1 MLSFDVRYDSYLTF
15 RIYLSRI
22 ESLTLIIIFL
32 IVWMPKRRNAIADPS
47 STCLCQVAGQER
59 GVGAAGRAES
69 AEVQGHRAGGG
80 AAVLL
85 RVRLSL
91 PHRR

>member
-1 MLSFDVRYDSYLTF
+1 
-15 RIYLSRI
+15 
-22 ESLTLIIIFL
+22 
-32 IVWMPKRRNAIADPS
+32 MPKRRSSTADP
-47 STCLCQVAGQER
+47 QVAGQER

-69 AEVQGHRAGGG
+69 PEVQGHRAGGG

>member
-1 MLSFDVRYDSYLTF
+1 
-15 RIYLSRI
+15 
-22 ESLTLIIIFL
+22 
-32 IVWMPKRRNAIADPS
+32 MPKRRSTTADP
-47 STCLCQVAGQER
+47 QVAGQER

-69 AEVQGHRAGGG
+69 AEVQGHRAEGG